1 MAVRPLLW
9 SKYHGRAATSAAT
22 LDVTA
27 MQPSMSDEA
36 MAAPSSVARAL
47 LDPFLQDPLFYRR
60 LAQHGVHDVREP
72 WSSGRQRMMC
82 VRVYRKLRSPFTPSA

>member
-47 LDPFLQDPLFYRR
+47 LDPFLQDR
-60 LAQHGVHDVREP
+60 LCSIGDSRSTACMTCASRGLRDARE
-72 WSSGRQRMMC
+72 
-82 VRVYRKLRSPFTPSA
+82 